1 MTSPSR
7 LWTRKNSFMK
17 LYFMAAPC
25 ALALAVVLAIPP
37 RSGAQIKYAS
47 GEDVA
52 PVFEGWERNAD
63 GTFNMVFGYMNRNY
77 DEQVDIPIGPDNK
90 MEPGPPDQ
98 GQPAHFYTRRQE
110 FVFKVRVPKDWGNKD
125 LVWTL
130 TRGDKTNKAYGTLVP
145 VWEIG
150 NMVYQ
155 ENRGGP
161 GDLTY
166 PGEPNQAPSIEMV
179 GSAQRSATVGEA
191 LTLTVEVADD
201 GHPVPR
207 ARRPG
212 AAAPVRGGGV
222 EGGVFGAKLQTP
234 ITQAVVKLDPGVRL
248 GVTWVVYRGEPG
260 TVTFDPMRVPVVSS
274 GPPGSVATAEP
285 LSGKAT
291 TKVTFSQPGTYRL
304 RAYADDGVLV
314 APVDVTVTVQPAAKQ

>member
-1 MTSPSR
+1 MRVRSV
-7 LWTRKNSFMK
+7 
-17 LYFMAAPC
+17 AIPC
-25 ALALAVVLAIPP
+25 ALAVALAFATFAE
-37 RSGAQIKYAS
+37 AQIRYAT
-47 GEDVA
+47 GQDVA

-63 GTFNMVFGYMNRNY
+63 GSFNMVFGYMNRNY
-77 DEQVDIPIGPDNK
+77 EEQVDIPVGPNNK
-90 MEPGPPDQ
+90 FEPGPVDQ
-98 GQPAHFYTRRQE
+98 GQPAHFYARRQE
-110 FVFKVRVPKDWGNKD
+110 FAFKVKVPKDWGSQD

-130 TRGDKTNKAYGTLVP
+130 TSAGKTNKAFGTLLP

-161 GDLTY
+161 GDLNY
-166 PGEPNQAPSIEMV
+166 PPEPDEAPSIEMV
-179 GSAQRSATVGEA
+179 GSAQRIARVGEA
-191 LTLTVEVADD
+191 LDLTVEVSDD

-212 AAAPVRGGGV
+212 GMARGDSAAGPQVVGSSQQ
-222 EGGVFGAKLQTP
+222 ETP

-248 GVTWVVYRGEPG
+248 GVTWVVYRAGPG
-260 TVTFDPMRVPVVSS
+260 SVTFEPMRVPVVTV
-274 GPPGSVATAEP
+274 GPAGSVLKAEP

-291 TKVTFSQPGTYRL
+291 TKVTFSEPGSYVL

-314 APVDVTVTVQPAAKQ
+314 TPLDVTVTVEAAR